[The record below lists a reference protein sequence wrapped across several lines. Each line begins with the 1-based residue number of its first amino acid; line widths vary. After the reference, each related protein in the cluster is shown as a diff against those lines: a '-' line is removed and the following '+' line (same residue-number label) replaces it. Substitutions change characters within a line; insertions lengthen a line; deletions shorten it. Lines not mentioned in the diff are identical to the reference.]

1 MNSPWPIHS
10 RQVLSPV
17 ETTRPTPII
26 SPPNATVHFTPIRSA
41 MRPMAMP
48 PNAEPSQASEYAS
61 AGTDRALPSSPAI
74 CFSATTATNGAP

>member
-1 MNSPWPIHS
+1 MNSPWPTHS

-17 ETTRPTPII
+17 ETARPTPII

-48 PNAEPSQASEYAS
+48 PNAEPSQASE
-61 AGTDRALPSSPAI
+61 
-74 CFSATTATNGAP
+74 